1 MTILINFGGLIC
13 CGLQVFPSFCFQ
25 SDFLYRHPYVPM
37 ATIFHN
43 RTVNLIITV
52 ISLIGLGQCCIDLTT
67 SSIHLSD
74 RLSVI
79 ETNASNIIM
88 GVYSRC
94 ELLQLRDSEV
104 SNARLPQGVW
114 RTILSLGLEKDEF
127 RPTHRGVRAG
137 LKVKQK
143 TNAPTPRM
151 NFSSTSSCDS
161 TCSDSYI
168 NVCQW
173 NARSVRNKTVTCT
186 EYLLD
191 HNVDIML
198 ITETWLTKEKDP
210 VVIGEL
216 TLPGYNFIN
225 IPRPTNDD
233 HGGIG
238 ILYRCSFKLQVIPF
252 EFYSKTFEF
261 VITSDR
267 QREIYYVTVYRP
279 PPSSENKLTTSQF
292 LSDFDDFLLELNA
305 LSGKLILLGD
315 FNMHVDT
322 PNRADVRRFLSSIEE
337 VGLHQHVIGP
347 THKHGHTLDLVM
359 SRLDDNLV
367 KDWRIGT
374 RMSDHNAILCKVNVQ
389 RPEAQKKVTSSRN
402 IKNIDQQAFKDHF
415 SEKFSSLNAN
425 ADDANVVTEGYEN
438 AITATLDIYAPA
450 TKRSCTNRARQPWY
464 NSDIHVAR
472 RARCKCEKRWRKTR
486 LEADHQL
493 YLEELQRVNT
503 MIDNAKK
510 CYIKEQL
517 CTADIKTV
525 FRTVNGLLNNNNKTL
540 PSHDSPQCLS
550 NEFAQYFR
558 DKVKKIYDGLESEQ
572 CNVDSSSISNMCDP
586 RIVPSAMSDFDLL
599 SEEEVLKLVKR
610 FTAKSCLLDPI
621 PTWYVKNNLP
631 TFVPGITKILNVSLS
646 HRGVS

>member
-1 MTILINFGGLIC
+1 
-13 CGLQVFPSFCFQ
+13 
-25 SDFLYRHPYVPM
+25 
-37 ATIFHN
+37 
-43 RTVNLIITV
+43 
-52 ISLIGLGQCCIDLTT
+52 
-67 SSIHLSD
+67 
-74 RLSVI
+74 
-79 ETNASNIIM
+79 
-88 GVYSRC
+88 
-94 ELLQLRDSEV
+94 
-104 SNARLPQGVW
+104 
-114 RTILSLGLEKDEF
+114 
-127 RPTHRGVRAG
+127 
-137 LKVKQK
+137 
-143 TNAPTPRM
+143 
-151 NFSSTSSCDS
+151 
-161 TCSDSYI
+161 
-168 NVCQW
+168 
-173 NARSVRNKTVTCT
+173 
-186 EYLLD
+186 
-191 HNVDIML
+191 ML

-210 VVIGEL
+210 VAIGEL

-252 EFYSKTFEF
+252 EFYSKTFEY

-322 PNRADVRRFLSSIEE
+322 LIELMFAAFCHQLKKWVSINM
-337 VGLHQHVIGP
+337 
-347 THKHGHTLDLVM
+347 LDLVM

-472 RARCKCEKRWRKTR
+472 RARRKCEKRWRKTR

-586 RIVPSAMSDFDLL
+586 RIVP
-599 SEEEVLKLVKR
+599 K
-610 FTAKSCLLDPI
+610 C
-621 PTWYVKNNLP
+621 YV
-631 TFVPGITKILNVSLS
+631 
-646 HRGVS
+646 